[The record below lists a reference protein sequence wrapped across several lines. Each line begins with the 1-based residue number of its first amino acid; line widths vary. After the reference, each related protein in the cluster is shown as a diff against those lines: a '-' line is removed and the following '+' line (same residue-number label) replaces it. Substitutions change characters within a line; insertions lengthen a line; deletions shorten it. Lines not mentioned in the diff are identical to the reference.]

1 MAMAIWLRFQGMA
14 ELPWKPLFMIL
25 GFMIMINGLLWWR
38 LQHPWPVSEAEFF
51 ANLLLDVGFLT
62 LVLYLT
68 GGSTNPLV
76 SYYLIPLI
84 ISAAV
89 LRPGHT
95 WIIAILSVTFYTLL
109 LFHFQAL
116 SLFSTAGHGSM
127 MSAHFLGMWLNFCFS
142 AVLIAWF
149 VVRMASTLRE
159 KEMAI
164 AHNRETGLR
173 NEQIISVAS
182 IAAGTAH
189 ELRTPL
195 ATMAVMV
202 DEMSDDHPELAEELS
217 VLEQQ
222 IARCDSTLKELV
234 STTTDESQKIV
245 TSIGDLLSKL
255 MEKWSLARPE
265 ISVRLDCP
273 AQVSSKKIIYDQS
286 LQHALMNFLN
296 NAADVSPDYVALSVT
311 ADLTMV
317 TFIIEDHGPG
327 IPENIAGQL
336 GRSYVSQREGGLGLG
351 VLLSQA
357 SVERLGGR
365 VTLSGIENQG
375 TRLEI
380 QLPLHQANP
389 DE

>member
-1 MAMAIWLRFQGMA
+1 
-14 ELPWKPLFMIL
+14 MIV
-25 GFMIMINGLLWWR
+25 INGLLWWR
-38 LQHPWPVSEAEFF
+38 LQHAWPVSELEFF
-51 ANLLLDVGFLT
+51 ANLLLDVCFLT

-95 WIIAILSVTFYTLL
+95 WVIAIFCITFYTLL
-109 LFHFQAL
+109 LFHFHPL
-116 SLFSTAGHGSM
+116 SLFSASGHGSM

-142 AVLIAWF
+142 AVLISWF

-159 KEMAI
+159 KEWAI
-164 AHNRETGLR
+164 ARGREKGLR

-195 ATMAVMV
+195 ATMAVTV
-202 DEMSDDHPELAEELS
+202 DEMREDHPELTEDLA

-222 IARCDSTLKELV
+222 IERCDKTLKELV
-234 STTTDESQKIV
+234 STTTDESRRIV
-245 TSIGDLLSKL
+245 TSIGTMLSSL
-255 MEKWSLARPE
+255 IDKWSLARPE
-265 ISVRLDCP
+265 IRLRLNCP
-273 AQVSSKKIIYDQS
+273 AQISSKKIHYDQS

-296 NAADVSPDYVALSVT
+296 NAADVSPAYVALSVT
-311 ADLTMV
+311 ADAGQV
-317 TFIIEDHGPG
+317 IFVIEDHGAG
-327 IPENIAGQL
+327 IPEDVARQL
-336 GRSYVSQREGGLGLG
+336 GRSYVSRRQGGLGLG

-357 SVERLGGR
+357 SVERLGGT
-365 VTLSGIENQG
+365 VTLSGMADKG
-375 TRLEI
+375 TRLEL
-380 QLPLHQANP
+380 QLPLCQANQ
-389 DE
+389 DD